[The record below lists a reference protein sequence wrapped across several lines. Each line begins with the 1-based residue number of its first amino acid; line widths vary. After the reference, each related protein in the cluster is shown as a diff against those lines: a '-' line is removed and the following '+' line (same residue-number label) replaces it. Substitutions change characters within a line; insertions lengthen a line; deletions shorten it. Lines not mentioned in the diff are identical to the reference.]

1 MKANP
6 SWKLRVVGHSDED
19 EFNEGKIN
27 PRYRGLGEKRADQV
41 VVKFGEMG
49 IGASRLVVDTM
60 ENSDPASTRD
70 TDISR
75 AQNRRVTFELIK

>member
-1 MKANP
+1 MI
-6 SWKLRVVGHSDED
+6 GHSDED

-41 VVKFGEMG
+41 VAKFGENG
-49 IGASRLVVDTM
+49 IEGSRLVVDTM